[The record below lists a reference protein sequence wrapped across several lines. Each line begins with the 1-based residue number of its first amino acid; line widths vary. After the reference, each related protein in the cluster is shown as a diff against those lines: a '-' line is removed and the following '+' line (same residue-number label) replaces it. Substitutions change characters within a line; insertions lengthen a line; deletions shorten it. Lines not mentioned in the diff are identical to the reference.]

1 MAIKTLNGLKKKI
14 EACVNKALRE
24 EVTDAIRKEEQDK
37 IKQEVYSAYNPP
49 NPVYE
54 RRYHSGGLIADE
66 NIVGTVRGGKL
77 TVVNNTPPNPNA
89 RDGATTN
96 KDLVS
101 VIETGVGYD
110 YTPHPGARP
119 FIQPTID
126 SLRASNKVEESLKQG
141 LKKQGLNVK

>member
-24 EVTDAIRKEEQDK
+24 EVTDAIRKEEQEQ
-37 IKQEVYSAYNPP
+37 IHENVYSEYTPQ
-49 NPVYE
+49 VYE
-54 RRYHSGGLIADE
+54 RRYFAGGLIADE
-66 NIVGTVRGGKL
+66 NIVGAVKAGQL
-77 TVVNNTPPNPNA
+77 TVVNVTPPNPNA
-89 RDGATTN
+89 RDGATTDKN
-96 KDLVS
+96 LVS

-110 YTPHPGARP
+110 YSPHPGSRP

-141 LKKQGLNVK
+141 LRKQGLTVK